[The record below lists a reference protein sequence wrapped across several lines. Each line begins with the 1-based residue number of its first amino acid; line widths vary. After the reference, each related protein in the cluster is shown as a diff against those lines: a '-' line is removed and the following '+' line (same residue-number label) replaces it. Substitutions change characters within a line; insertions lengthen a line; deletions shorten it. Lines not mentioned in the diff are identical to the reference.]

1 LSFPIKPLE
10 IVLFTLH
17 YRQIQ
22 AKNLTKKSESA
33 KKKEFKEINKQT
45 ELAGESNC
53 MAEDGIK
60 RNSSRILPKST
71 ALSRAKSKRLN
82 FKERPWFREMLEN
95 PFKEKIEQNLL
106 NIKINMQIAVENRI

>member
-1 LSFPIKPLE
+1 M
-10 IVLFTLH
+10 
-17 YRQIQ
+17 
-22 AKNLTKKSESA
+22 KSDCT

-45 ELAGESNC
+45 ELAGESKS
-53 MAEDGIK
+53 MQRIK

>member
-1 LSFPIKPLE
+1 
-10 IVLFTLH
+10 
-17 YRQIQ
+17 
-22 AKNLTKKSESA
+22 
-33 KKKEFKEINKQT
+33 
-45 ELAGESNC
+45 
-53 MAEDGIK
+53 
-60 RNSSRILPKST
+60 LPKST